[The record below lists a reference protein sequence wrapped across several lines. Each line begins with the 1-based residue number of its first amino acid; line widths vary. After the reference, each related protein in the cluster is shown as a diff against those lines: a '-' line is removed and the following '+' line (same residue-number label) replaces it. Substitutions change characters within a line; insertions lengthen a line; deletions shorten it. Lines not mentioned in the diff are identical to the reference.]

1 MDDIV
6 ERLDY
11 EIAEAMSVIE
21 DQIDGDLTT
30 DGRGLIVTELLRMQR
45 SALLAAAVLSSGES
59 SGETAASTPSS
70 RFAERDGGVTFR

>member
-30 DGRGLIVTELLRMQR
+30 EGRGLIVTELLRMQR

-59 SGETAASTPSS
+59 SGETAAPTPSS
-70 RFAERDGGVTFR
+70 RFSERDGGVTFR

>member
-30 DGRGLIVTELLRMQR
+30 EGRGLIVTELLRMQR

-59 SGETAASTPSS
+59 SGETAAPPPSS

>member
-30 DGRGLIVTELLRMQR
+30 EGRGRLGPHLIGGARRHADAGLREH
-45 SALLAAAVLSSGES
+45 AA
-59 SGETAASTPSS
+59 ET
-70 RFAERDGGVTFR
+70 R